1 MQREEREWGVLL
13 TLQPLSARP
22 EMKIL
27 AEVNEP
33 RGDKKPEIRVW
44 FDGVPRDRPL
54 RITELNVWNQQMRQ
68 LVDQIKD
75 AAAELANP
83 KRRRKK

>member
-1 MQREEREWGVLL
+1 MQRDKRDWGVLL
-13 TLQPLSARP
+13 TSHPLAARP

-33 RGDKKPEIRVW
+33 KGDKKPEVRVW

-54 RITELNVWNQQMRQ
+54 RITDVTIWNQTMRQ
-68 LVDQIKD
+68 LLEEIKD
-75 AAAELANP
+75 ISAQLANP